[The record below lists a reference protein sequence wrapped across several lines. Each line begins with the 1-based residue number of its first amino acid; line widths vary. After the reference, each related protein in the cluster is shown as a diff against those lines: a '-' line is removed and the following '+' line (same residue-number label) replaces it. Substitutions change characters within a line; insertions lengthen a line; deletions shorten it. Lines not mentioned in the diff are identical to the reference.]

1 MNQEK
6 NKNPQLDLV
15 ELFKKD
21 NIDLKPILNR
31 RKTRK
36 HISGGID
43 PYQGEWGDKQRK
55 HLLNR
60 ILIGYAKHH
69 LDDLEGLGLDEA
81 IDLIF
86 QQEDELPKP
95 TNDYFYDWP
104 QERYDELNKGEIEV
118 NNSGYFI
125 EPVPPG

>member
-1 MNQEK
+1 MQEK
-6 NKNPQLDLV
+6 NTPIDLV
-15 ELFKKD
+15 ELFRKD
-21 NIDLKPILNR
+21 NINLKPILNR

-43 PYQGEWGDKQRK
+43 KYQGEWGDKKKK

-60 ILIGYAKHH
+60 ILIGYAKYH
-69 LDDLEGLGLDEA
+69 LDDIEDLSLDEA

-95 TNDYFYDWP
+95 TNDYFYEWP
-104 QERYDELNKGEIEV
+104 DERYDELNLSLGERTDSAYRV
-118 NNSGYFI
+118 